1 MTAQPKT
8 PTPAEQ
14 QWIDKAINEIRIAS
28 EAEWGANGTCV
39 MVKMNKFDSLGKAGI
54 QEGDEIL
61 AINGVAL
68 AGVGSFMSILGQLGV
83 GAKPAFR
90 IRRAG
95 NQLDISVELLKKR
108 KLNFDIEE
116 AQVDLERKIA
126 PA

>member
-1 MTAQPKT
+1 MTAQPT
-8 PTPAEQ
+8 PTPADKQ
-14 QWIDKAINEIRIAS
+14 LIDKAINEIRIAS
-28 EAEWGANGTCV
+28 EAQWGASGTCV

-54 QEGDEIL
+54 KEGDEIL

-68 AGVGSFMSILGQLGV
+68 AGLPAFMATLGQLGV
-83 GAKPAFR
+83 GAKPTFR
-90 IRRAG
+90 VRRAG
-95 NQLDISVELLKKR
+95 SELEIAVELLKKR